1 MQPGFC
7 RAGLHRGQRMS
18 TGQAQRAGN
27 PRSLPLPAITAVGQG
42 LGDTGAG
49 SSRGR
54 EGQPT
59 EPEATAEWLVRAG
72 GQNCST
78 TYSGDRGIP
87 NTALISIWRRAQTCL
102 PATLQP
108 GVATWLSLLS
118 GVTTA
123 VCHLLVMPSEGTG
136 MCAPVP
142 SHQRGC
148 RHDGGAATSPGAL
161 TGPVLRTTAVTRQH
175 HLGRALF
182 VSSVLSF
189 QELRLC
195 LNQDNRGDLMPHG
208 APSPVTKCGP
218 NSRGGS
224 PGCPPPGPTP
234 LTPAASRPHRASAAP
249 AAHLLTPPRWCG
261 SLRAFA

>member
-1 MQPGFC
+1 MTLALGA
-7 RAGLHRGQRMS
+7 AGGGRDSPQSR
-18 TGQAQRAGN
+18 R
-27 PRSLPLPAITAVGQG
+27 PRPSG
-42 LGDTGAG
+42 L
-49 SSRGR
+49 
-54 EGQPT
+54 
-59 EPEATAEWLVRAG
+59 LVRAG

-87 NTALISIWRRAQTCL
+87 NIALISIWHRAQTCL

-148 RHDGGAATSPGAL
+148 RRDGGAATSPGAP
-161 TGPVLRTTAVTRQH
+161 TGPVLRTTAVPWQH

-182 VSSVLSF
+182 VSSVPCIGVPSF

-195 LNQDNRGDLMPHG
+195 LNQDNCGDLMPHG
-208 APSPVTKCGP
+208 APSPVTKCSP
-218 NSRGGS
+218 NSRGWQSWLS
-224 PGCPPPGPTP
+224 PTWPHSPDSSHFPSTQGLSRPSCPSPHTPAVVWLPPG
-234 LTPAASRPHRASAAP
+234 LC
-249 AAHLLTPPRWCG
+249 LG
-261 SLRAFA
+261 